1 MFIDKTDIYVKA
13 GNGGNGCVSFRR
25 EKYVA
30 KGGPDG
36 GDGGRGGTVIFT
48 ADPGENTLVKFK
60 YRRKFVAENGADGQ
74 KRKFFG
80 KSGADL
86 YIPVPPGTVIRDRDT
101 GLVIRDMSDGA
112 PFTVARGGKGG
123 WGNTHFATATRQVPR
138 FARSGR
144 AGEERNLTLELK
156 MLADVGLVGYP
167 NVGKSTLLS
176 RISDAHPKVANY
188 HFTTL
193 SPNLGVVSYG
203 EESFVVAD
211 IPGLVEG
218 ASDGV
223 GLGHDFLRHIDRCR
237 LIVHV
242 VDISASERPD
252 PLGDL
257 LLINRELAAF
267 SETLAAKP
275 QIIAVNKT
283 DLGYDEAQLE
293 RVAAYAAEKGCRL
306 CRISAEAA
314 LGVEEL
320 VTAMAE
326 TLRTLPPITVY
337 ETEYEPESAAAADP
351 SAVTVTKENG
361 VYVVSGD
368 WAERLVASVNFDDS
382 ESLQY
387 FQRALRSAGVIDK
400 LEQAGI
406 EEGDT
411 VELYGL
417 EFDFYF

>member
-1 MFIDKTDIYVKA
+1 
-13 GNGGNGCVSFRR
+13 
-25 EKYVA
+25 
-30 KGGPDG
+30 
-36 GDGGRGGTVIFT
+36 
-48 ADPGENTLVKFK
+48 
-60 YRRKFVAENGADGQ
+60 
-74 KRKFFG
+74 
-80 KSGADL
+80 
-86 YIPVPPGTVIRDRDT
+86 
-101 GLVIRDMSDGA
+101 MSDGE
-112 PFTVARGGKGG
+112 PFVVAHGGKGG

-176 RISDAHPKVANY
+176 RISSARPKVANY

-193 SPNLGVVSYG
+193 SPNLGVVGYG

-223 GLGHDFLRHIDRCR
+223 GLGHDFLRHIERCR

-257 LLINRELAAF
+257 LLINGELAAF
-267 SETLAAKP
+267 SDALAAKP

-283 DLGYDEAQLE
+283 DLGYDEANLE
-293 RVAAYAAEKGCRL
+293 RVAAYAKERGYRL
-306 CRISAEAA
+306 CKISAEAF
-314 LGVEEL
+314 LGVSEL

-326 TLRTLPPITVY
+326 ELRTLPPITVY
-337 ETEYEPESAAAADP
+337 EAEYEPESVAAAEP
-351 SAVTVTKENG
+351 VCRHRLKG
-361 VYVVSGD
+361 
-368 WAERLVASVNFDDS
+368 ER
-382 ESLQY
+382 
-387 FQRALRSAGVIDK
+387 RLRRLG
-400 LEQAGI
+400 
-406 EEGDT
+406 
-411 VELYGL
+411 
-417 EFDFYF
+417 

>member
-1 MFIDKTDIYVKA
+1 MFTDRAKVFIKS
-13 GNGGNGCVSFRR
+13 GDGGNGHVSFRR
-25 EKYVA
+25 ELYVPN
-30 KGGPDG
+30 GGPDG
-36 GDGGRGGTVIFT
+36 GDGGRGGNVIFT
-48 ADPGENTLVKFK
+48 VDPGENTLVKFK
-60 YRRKFVAENGADGQ
+60 YRRKFAAENGADGQ

-80 KSGADL
+80 KSGEDL
-86 YIPVPPGTVIRDRDT
+86 YIPVPPGTIIRDRDS
-101 GLVIRDMSDGA
+101 GRIIKDMSDGE
-112 PFTVARGGKGG
+112 PFVVAHGGKGG

-176 RISDAHPKVANY
+176 RISSARPKVANY

-193 SPNLGVVSYG
+193 SPNLGVVGYG

-223 GLGHDFLRHIDRCR
+223 GLGHDFLRHIERCR

-257 LLINRELAAF
+257 LLINGELAAF
-267 SETLAAKP
+267 SDALAAKP

-283 DLGYDEAQLE
+283 DLGYDEANLE
-293 RVAAYAAEKGCRL
+293 RVAAYAKERGYRL
-306 CRISAEAA
+306 CKISAEAF
-314 LGVEEL
+314 LGVSEL

-326 TLRTLPPITVY
+326 ELRTLPPITVY
-337 ETEYEPESAAAADP
+337 EAEYEPESVAAADP
-351 SAVTVTKENG
+351 SAVTVAKENG

-417 EFDFYF
+417 EFEFYF

>member
-36 GDGGRGGTVIFT
+36 GDGGRGGNVIFT
-48 ADPGENTLVKFK
+48 VDPGENTLVKFK
-60 YRRKFVAENGADGQ
+60 YRRKFAAENGADGQ

-80 KSGADL
+80 KSGEDL
-86 YIPVPPGTVIRDRDT
+86 YIPVPPGTIIRDRDS
-101 GLVIRDMSDGA
+101 GRIIKDMSDGE
-112 PFTVARGGKGG
+112 PFVVAHGGKGG

-176 RISDAHPKVANY
+176 RISSARPKVANY

-193 SPNLGVVSYG
+193 SPNLGVVGYG

-223 GLGHDFLRHIDRCR
+223 GLGHDFLRHIERCR

-257 LLINRELAAF
+257 LLINGELAAF
-267 SETLAAKP
+267 SDALAAKP

-283 DLGYDEAQLE
+283 DLGYDEANLE
-293 RVAAYAAEKGCRL
+293 RVAAYAKERGYRL
-306 CRISAEAA
+306 CKISAEAF
-314 LGVEEL
+314 LGVSEL

-326 TLRTLPPITVY
+326 A
-337 ETEYEPESAAAADP
+337 EYEPESVAAADP
-351 SAVTVTKENG
+351 SAVTVSKENG

-417 EFDFYF
+417 EFEFYF

>member
-36 GDGGRGGTVIFT
+36 GDGGRGGNVIFT
-48 ADPGENTLVKFK
+48 VDPGENTLVKFK
-60 YRRKFVAENGADGQ
+60 YRRKFAAENGADGQ

-80 KSGADL
+80 KSGEDL
-86 YIPVPPGTVIRDRDT
+86 YIPVPPGTIIRDRDS
-101 GLVIRDMSDGA
+101 GRIIKDMSDGE
-112 PFTVARGGKGG
+112 PFVVAHGGKGG

-176 RISDAHPKVANY
+176 RISSARPKVANY

-193 SPNLGVVSYG
+193 SPNLGVVGYG

-223 GLGHDFLRHIDRCR
+223 GHDFLRHIERCR

-257 LLINRELAAF
+257 LLINGELAAF
-267 SETLAAKP
+267 SDALAAKP

-283 DLGYDEAQLE
+283 DLGYDEANLE
-293 RVAAYAAEKGCRL
+293 RVAAYAKERGYRL
-306 CRISAEAA
+306 CKISAEAF
-314 LGVEEL
+314 LGVSEL

-326 TLRTLPPITVY
+326 ELRTLPPITVY
-337 ETEYEPESAAAADP
+337 EAEYEPESVAAADP
-351 SAVTVTKENG
+351 SAVTVSKENG

-417 EFDFYF
+417 EFEFYF

>member
-1 MFIDKTDIYVKA
+1 MASPFV
-13 GNGGNGCVSFRR
+13 
-25 EKYVA
+25 VA
-30 KGGPDG
+30 H
-36 GDGGRGGTVIFT
+36 
-48 ADPGENTLVKFK
+48 
-60 YRRKFVAENGADGQ
+60 
-74 KRKFFG
+74 
-80 KSGADL
+80 
-86 YIPVPPGTVIRDRDT
+86 
-101 GLVIRDMSDGA
+101 
-112 PFTVARGGKGG
+112 GGKGG
-123 WGNTHFATATRQVPR
+123 WGNTHFATATVRSR
-138 FARSGR
+138 GLRCSGR

-176 RISDAHPKVANY
+176 RISSARPKVANY

-193 SPNLGVVSYG
+193 SPNLGVVGYG

-223 GLGHDFLRHIDRCR
+223 GLGHDFLRHIERCR

-257 LLINRELAAF
+257 LLINGELAAF
-267 SETLAAKP
+267 SDALAAKP

-283 DLGYDEAQLE
+283 DLGYDEANLE
-293 RVAAYAAEKGCRL
+293 RVAAYAKERGYRL
-306 CRISAEAA
+306 CKISAEAF
-314 LGVEEL
+314 LGVSEL

-326 TLRTLPPITVY
+326 ELRTLPPITVY
-337 ETEYEPESAAAADP
+337 EAEYEPESVAAADP
-351 SAVTVTKENG
+351 SAVTVSKENG

-417 EFDFYF
+417 EFEFYF

>member
-1 MFIDKTDIYVKA
+1 
-13 GNGGNGCVSFRR
+13 
-25 EKYVA
+25 
-30 KGGPDG
+30 
-36 GDGGRGGTVIFT
+36 
-48 ADPGENTLVKFK
+48 
-60 YRRKFVAENGADGQ
+60 
-74 KRKFFG
+74 
-80 KSGADL
+80 
-86 YIPVPPGTVIRDRDT
+86 
-101 GLVIRDMSDGA
+101 MSDGA